1 LELVET
7 IAEKE
12 HFPSMKLRLVTCA
25 LGFTA
30 SAALMAGCSSGSS
43 SFGTPSGVTPSG
55 FHSPRTISINGRLIT
70 AAHPKLRM
78 RSHVAPVTPDRHH
91 ELNGL
96 YQYVSNFYNSD
107 LVEFDYPKG
116 DPLSREIFSDEP
128 QGECGDALYGVAKR
142 DFWVV
147 ASGADEIEEFA
158 YGGIGPIKTLSETA
172 GEPAGCAMDPSS
184 GDLAVTLLGTG
195 DIVIFAGAS
204 GTGATVPDGLASSYF
219 DGYDNNGDLFVDGI
233 TASDTY
239 GVVEMASGSSSF
251 KPVTLSGTIE
261 FPGALQYDGRYITI
275 NDQEAHAIYG
285 YTCSA
290 MSCTLERTVKLS
302 GSSDCVQTWIGKGD
316 VFCPDA
322 DNEAFEVYKYPAGG
336 SPIATL
342 TGSQLDLPIGVVEVS
357 K

>member
-1 LELVET
+1 
-7 IAEKE
+7 
-12 HFPSMKLRLVTCA
+12 MKLRLVTCA

-147 ASGADEIEEFA
+147 ASGADEIEDS
-158 YGGIGPIKTLSETA
+158 PTA
-172 GEPAGCAMDPSS
+172 ESARLRPSAKPRAS
-184 GDLAVTLLGTG
+184 PRAARWIRRRAILPSRSWALAT
-195 DIVIFAGAS
+195 S
-204 GTGATVPDGLASSYF
+204 
-219 DGYDNNGDLFVDGI
+219 
-233 TASDTY
+233 
-239 GVVEMASGSSSF
+239 
-251 KPVTLSGTIE
+251 
-261 FPGALQYDGRYITI
+261 
-275 NDQEAHAIYG
+275 
-285 YTCSA
+285 
-290 MSCTLERTVKLS
+290 
-302 GSSDCVQTWIGKGD
+302 
-316 VFCPDA
+316 
-322 DNEAFEVYKYPAGG
+322 
-336 SPIATL
+336 
-342 TGSQLDLPIGVVEVS
+342 
-357 K
+357 